1 VGQNVHGNNKGNKST
16 IKEMLS
22 TKKKKK
28 KKLKKCGSVFFM
40 GGTAWPTAATWANNE
55 KFSLSL
61 PIFKSLT
68 LFVVSH
74 RSR

>member
-1 VGQNVHGNNKGNKST
+1 METTKGTNQPLK
-16 IKEMLS
+16 KCLAP
-22 TKKKKK
+22 KKKK